1 MFKNL
6 RIPVEKSNQEIIIC
20 QSIFSDISKYMQEGN
35 KPENGGLLFAEFY
48 LPKIFVRK
56 ASMPNKTDYRNRHEF
71 KPDQVMQQ
79 KTINV
84 YFKKGL
90 HYIGEWHTH
99 PEEYPVPS
107 VADITSMQDTF
118 IASRHEL
125 NYFLL
130 IIAGNKISNDMFWI
144 GLQNASKTIDLLKN
158 KSIFIVK

>member
-1 MFKNL
+1 MFNNL
-6 RIPVEKSNQEIIIC
+6 IIPIEKSNQEIIIC
-20 QSIFSDISKYMQEGN
+20 QDIFNDISKYIQEGN
-35 KPENGGLLFAEFY
+35 KPESGGLLFAEFY
-48 LPKIFVRK
+48 LPKIFVKK
-56 ASMPNKTDYRNRHEF
+56 ASMPNKTDYRSRHEF

-84 YFKKGL
+84 YFRKGL

-99 PEEYPVPS
+99 PEKCPVPS
-107 VADITSMQDTF
+107 VVDITSMQDTF

-130 IIAGNKISNDMFWI
+130 IIVGNKISDGMFWI